1 MYPHVSLPF
10 TDLRPYV
17 GIVKEQWS
25 ECKPQ
30 GGADVILLYST
41 TFCFSCRLILSP
53 WPTLCS
59 VKPWSAGDLV
69 THLLHFFSSLSPSF
83 SFTLLLFLSTRAL
96 PPPHCAPLF
105 PFILH
110 LQLIPVCHFLTSLT
124 YFCAWLLHHA
134 SLPLFPFLHIHFFF
148 YRPLWHLIWAGAE
161 GELNDNIF
169 AVFPVCLAS
178 HGGLIW
184 C

>member
-1 MYPHVSLPF
+1 MYPHVPLPF

-69 THLLHFFSSLSPSF
+69 THLLHFSPHFPPHLVSLYCFFYQLVLCRLHIVLHFFHLSCTYSSSPSVIF
-83 SFTLLLFLSTRAL
+83 WPVLPISVLCSFTMRLGLY
-96 PPPHCAPLF
+96 F
-105 PFILH
+105 PS
-110 LQLIPVCHFLTSLT
+110 C
-124 YFCAWLLHHA
+124 
-134 SLPLFPFLHIHFFF
+134 IHFFF
-148 YRPLWHLIWAGAE
+148 SIVLSDVSYE
-161 GELNDNIF
+161 Q
-169 AVFPVCLAS
+169 
-178 HGGLIW
+178 GLKVN
-184 C
+184 